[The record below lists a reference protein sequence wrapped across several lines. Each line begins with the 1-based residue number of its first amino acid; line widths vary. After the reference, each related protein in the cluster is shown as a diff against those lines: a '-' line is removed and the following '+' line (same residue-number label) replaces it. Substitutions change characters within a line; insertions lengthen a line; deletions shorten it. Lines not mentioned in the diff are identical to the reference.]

1 VELDPIELAKE
12 RDLLM
17 DLMDE
22 ESYKEISEQ
31 NHTSFMEML
40 NRLNE
45 IDDILASIPKAPFLH
60 A

>member
-1 VELDPIELAKE
+1 MELDPIELVKE

-22 ESYKEISEQ
+22 ESYKDISEQ

-45 IDDILASIPKAPFLH
+45 LDELLSE
-60 A
+60 

>member
-1 VELDPIELAKE
+1 VDLNALRRE

-17 DLMDE
+17 DLVDQ
-22 ESYKEISEQ
+22 ESYKDISEQ

-45 IDDILASIPKAPFLH
+45 IDELLSE
-60 A
+60 